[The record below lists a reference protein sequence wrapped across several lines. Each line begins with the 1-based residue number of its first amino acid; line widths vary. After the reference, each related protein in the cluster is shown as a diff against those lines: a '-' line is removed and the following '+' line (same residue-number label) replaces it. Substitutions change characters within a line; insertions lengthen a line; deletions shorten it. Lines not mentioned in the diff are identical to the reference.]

1 MRGTR
6 VRVIAGTAVAAIAMA
21 ACSGGGSSNN
31 SNNSN
36 NSSGA
41 SGSSGSSSSS
51 GALKTVTVGLLTDV
65 TGPAASGNK
74 LSQTGVKGGQVYAER
89 NGYKIKV
96 VVADTQT
103 NPSAVLSVA
112 QKLVT
117 QDHVD
122 AVIAHSAIAFAAAPY
137 LTSKGIPVVGV
148 AEDGPEWQT
157 AKNMFSVWG
166 AIHFNKVSTTVGNFF
181 KLLGANPVGALGY
194 GISPSSAQASKATG
208 VSAQAVGLDVGYINS
223 NFPFGSTNVQPI
235 ALAMKN
241 ANVQGLTTATDPNTA
256 YALVGALKNIGHTP
270 KAVVLASGYGVDTL
284 QAGPGALQNAQNVY
298 FTTVW
303 QPVEMNT
310 PGTRQFQSDLKQAGF
325 TQVPSLAIYGGYL
338 SVVLLVRGLKAA
350 GSTDKAKVIAALS
363 NVHDWDAAGMF
374 PHGKTMDINDR
385 ENIITGVDNCEFATK
400 LVGTKFELVKDAD
413 PVCGEDTGKT
423 VSSK

>member
-6 VRVIAGTAVAAIAMA
+6 VRLIAGTAVVAIAVT
-21 ACSGGGSSNN
+21 ACSGGGSSSKSN
-31 SNNSN
+31 SP
-36 NSSGA
+36 SG
-41 SGSSGSSSSS
+41 SS
-51 GALKTVTVGLLTDV
+51 GALKEVTVGLLTDV
-65 TGPAASGNK
+65 TGIAASGNK
-74 LSQTGVKGGQVYAER
+74 LSQTGAKAGQVYAQR

-96 VVADTQT
+96 IVADTQS
-103 NPSAVLSVA
+103 NPSAVLSAA

-122 AVIAHSAIAFAAAPY
+122 AVIAHSALAFGAAPY

-148 AEDGPEWQT
+148 AEDGPEWT
-157 AKNMFSVWG
+157 TSKNMFSVWG
-166 AIHFNKVSTTVGNFF
+166 AIHTEKVSTTVGNFF
-181 KLLGANPVGALGY
+181 KLLGAQPVGALGY
-194 GISPSSAQASKATG
+194 GISPSSAQAAKGTG
-208 VSAQAVGLDVGYINS
+208 VSAQAVGLPVGYINS
-223 NFPFGSTNVQPI
+223 NFPFGSTNVQPV

-241 ANVQGLTTATDPNTA
+241 ANVEGLTTSTDPNTA

-298 FTTVW
+298 YTTVW

-310 PGTRQFQSDLKQAGF
+310 PATKSFQKDLSAVGF

-350 GSTDKAKVIAALS
+350 GSTDHAALITALS
-363 NVHDWDAAGMF
+363 NVHDWDAAGLF
-374 PHGKTMDINDR
+374 PQGKTMDINDR
-385 ENIITGVDNCEFATK
+385 QNIITGVDNCEFATK
-400 LVGTKFELVKDAD
+400 LVGKNFELVKGAD
-413 PVCGEDTGKT
+413 PICGKEVKGKT
-423 VSSK
+423 VSAK